1 MGRKDE
7 STETPF
13 LAGAGSSGGGG
24 GNSKRISLAV
34 HRPIASLF
42 TRTL

>member
-13 LAGAGSSGGGG
+13 LAGDGSSGGG